1 MLMLIT
7 DQDRETFQ
15 SEGVVF
21 LPCVFDKDWIQ
32 SLKEGV
38 RKNLASPG
46 NRMRIWDRSKKDKI
60 TLYDSDNWRRIEEY
74 QNFVYEGPSKE
85 IACSLLKTSK
95 VNFFFDAIFVRST
108 GVRFPTPWHQ
118 DEPYWT
124 VEGMD
129 TVSFWMPLGPVE
141 KRSALSFVPGSHRW
155 LNHFQQKD
163 FGKLNPDKQTSIDTV
178 SFQGQWEPFPDID
191 SDLEKYKVV
200 SWDMTPGDCVAFNG
214 RTIHGGSGQLG
225 PQCDLQVFNTKWLG
239 DDVRVRFKPYGMDPD
254 HTEKMQAA
262 GMNSGDHVDNAIYPR
277 FCLEKGCFL
286 K

>member
-1 MLMLIT
+1 
-7 DQDRETFQ
+7 
-15 SEGVVF
+15 
-21 LPCVFDKDWIQ
+21 
-32 SLKEGV
+32 
-38 RKNLASPG
+38 
-46 NRMRIWDRSKKDKI
+46 MRIWDRSEKDKI

-74 QNFVYEGPSKE
+74 QNFVYESPSKE

-141 KRSALSFVPGSHRW
+141 KRCSLSFVPGSHRW
-155 LNHFQQKD
+155 LNHFQQND
-163 FGKLNPDKQTSIDTV
+163 FGELNPDKQTSIDTV
-178 SFQGQWEPFPDID
+178 SFQGQWDPFPDID

-262 GMNSGDHVDNAIYPR
+262 GMNSGDHVDNAIYPS
-277 FCLEKGCFL
+277 FCLEKGWFL

>member
-1 MLMLIT
+1 
-7 DQDRETFQ
+7 
-15 SEGVVF
+15 
-21 LPCVFDKDWIQ
+21 
-32 SLKEGV
+32 
-38 RKNLASPG
+38 
-46 NRMRIWDRSKKDKI
+46 MRIWDRSEKDKI
-60 TLYDSDNWRRIEEY
+60 TMYDNDNWRRFEEY
-74 QNFVYEGPSKE
+74 QNFVYESPSKE

-108 GVRFPTPWHQ
+108 GVRFRTPWHQ

-124 VEGMD
+124 VEGLD
-129 TVSFWMPLGPVE
+129 TVSFWMPLCPVE

-262 GMNSGDHVDNAIYPR
+262 GMNSGDHVDPAIYPG
-277 FCLEKGCFL
+277 FCLEKGWFL

>member
-1 MLMLIT
+1 MLIT

-155 LNHFQQKD
+155 LNHSNKRI
-163 FGKLNPDKQTSIDTV
+163 LAN
-178 SFQGQWEPFPDID
+178 
-191 SDLEKYKVV
+191 
-200 SWDMTPGDCVAFNG
+200 
-214 RTIHGGSGQLG
+214 
-225 PQCDLQVFNTKWLG
+225 
-239 DDVRVRFKPYGMDPD
+239 
-254 HTEKMQAA
+254 
-262 GMNSGDHVDNAIYPR
+262 
-277 FCLEKGCFL
+277 
-286 K
+286 

>member
-1 MLMLIT
+1 MLIT
-7 DQDRETFQ
+7 DQDREIFQ

-46 NRMRIWDRSKKDKI
+46 NRTRIWDRSEKDKK

-74 QNFVYEGPSKE
+74 QNFVYESPSKE

-155 LNHFQQKD
+155 QNHFQQKD

-178 SFQGQWEPFPDID
+178 SFQGEWEPFPDID